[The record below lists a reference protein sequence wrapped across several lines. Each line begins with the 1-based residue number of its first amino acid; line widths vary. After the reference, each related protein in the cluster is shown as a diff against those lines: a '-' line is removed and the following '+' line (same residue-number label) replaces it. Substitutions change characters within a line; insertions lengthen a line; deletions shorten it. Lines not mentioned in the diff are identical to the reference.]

1 VESLAPSAFSL
12 LVFPGFLFLGAYG
25 TLAQWVDRKLYA
37 RMQRR
42 VGPPWYQPVADLVKL
57 LAKETIVPQAADMAV
72 FQLLPAVA
80 VAAACTAML
89 MVPVWGPGAVVS
101 FQGDLIA
108 VLYLLT
114 IPTAT
119 FFLAG
124 WSSTSP
130 YAAVGSVRALTQ
142 LFSYE
147 VPLFLS
153 VIGAAILAGSL
164 SVQEIA
170 AFFAARPA
178 LLAVNLPG
186 LCVALLALQGKLERV
201 PFDIPHA
208 ETEVVGG
215 PFTEYSGGLLAL
227 FLAATDMEMVVGA
240 ALISAVFLGGSL
252 GLTGAA
258 GFALF
263 VAKTLG
269 VVFILAL
276 MRALM
281 ARIRLEQMLGFCW
294 KILAPV
300 ALAQILA
307 DILIKRVI

>member
-1 VESLAPSAFSL
+1 MESLAPSAFAL
-12 LVFPGFLFLGAYG
+12 LVFPGLLFLGAYG

-57 LAKETIVPQAADMAV
+57 LSKETIVPQAADMGV
-72 FQLLPAVA
+72 FSLLPVVA
-80 VAAACTAML
+80 VAAAATAVL
-89 MVPVWGPGAVVS
+89 MVPVWGAQAVVA
-101 FQGDLIA
+101 FPGDLVA

-130 YAAVGSVRALTQ
+130 YASIGSVRALTQ

-164 SVQEIA
+164 SIQEIA
-170 AFFAARPA
+170 AFYAARPS
-178 LLAVNLPG
+178 LILVNLPG
-186 LCVALLALQGKLERV
+186 LAIALIALQGKLERV

-227 FLAATDMEMVVGA
+227 FLVATDMEMVVGA
-240 ALISAVFLGGSL
+240 GLISAVFLGGSWGHA
-252 GLTGAA
+252 GLA

-263 VAKTLG
+263 VAKTLS
-269 VVFILAL
+269 VVFILSL

-281 ARIRLEQMLGFCW
+281 ARIRLEQMLNFCW
-294 KILAPV
+294 KLLAPV

-307 DILIKRVI
+307 DMLIKRVI